1 MKYPSILALAGM
13 YGGLTS
19 LAFPDKDDLE
29 GINIEKEME
38 LIKQKKSKL
47 SARLRRVVEYRY
59 NKLERHC

>member
-1 MKYPSILALAGM
+1 M